1 MGRNLLIGTS
11 SPYPW
16 DGSDYPNAVNLS
28 TAGKVI
34 HTDGSNHFDA
44 YIWLHHRTCFV
55 DPIYA
60 LHKIGEYLTLSVDVK
75 IAGSSGGTT
84 LFQFDLRH
92 QSWGTERYLTRV
104 YFTGDTDWKRVYL
117 PLKASQAQNEESV
130 MSLFCVD
137 CTNCPIDTTVEW
149 KNMKLEVGPEGSDW
163 TPAPEEITY
172 YNPNPVDFEQ
182 GSIMVGSEYAGK
194 TYSECKTP
202 ATIRIRTKELLP
214 VTGQFFYFE
223 VPSGLQMWVAP
234 YKATGYAGEY
244 QSATKVSGVYTLPTG
259 TVGVAVCM
267 SKTDANAVISPI
279 DVTSVS
285 GGGAE
290 MATLARKSISLDR
303 DLSPTIDAW
312 TSDAVQNGVTKINGG
327 YIQTQTIKSEHLIVE
342 DIFATGSAAMN
353 IISAREL
360 NADLI
365 TSGTINANFLSL
377 YGMKVL
383 NKTTNQETLNITDG
397 GEITLRGSVESYNY
411 NNGKTGWAIKHD
423 GDAEFNDVVVRGSVI
438 TNDGGIVSSG
448 GSGRNL
454 FANSSFQ
461 ETTTQTLWNTTKNGN
476 LIATQ
481 WNGYSGGVANAS
493 SCYHAHLY
501 NFQGENVYRYKK
513 ETEIWLGICYSGSLL
528 KSIEVG
534 GTYTFS
540 CQLYRVSGGNGC
552 SAGLY
557 YCKTG
562 ETSYAFHA
570 GMSPNFSSSM
580 VTGQWVTVSYTFTVA
595 GEIDLSKGL
604 SFYIYGAIAGDTAG
618 EFYMRRPKLEK
629 GSIATPWSPA
639 PEDRLKQVRFWAG
652 SSYDERESAPWIV
665 YNDGSMVATK
675 GTFSGVF
682 SGDIKIG
689 NISITDPS
697 SSTGNDAILTITNGS
712 TGVEAVQLTDRG
724 TSVFRQS
731 VVFRSAS
738 AGSTDTTISLEPNGT
753 GIFKSSV
760 QVGSGANVAGLENDK
775 LVIRGHTLTHNSS
788 GLQSNSDFFVGE
800 AAHKKNLKTYGDM
813 YATGVVRTDDMVLFA
828 DKAQMKIVANGLNID
843 VFNS

>member
-16 DGSDYPNAVNLS
+16 DDSDYPNAVNLS

-104 YFTGDTDWKRVYL
+104 YFTGDTDWKRIYL

-259 TVGVAVCM
+259 IVGVAVCM

-285 GGGAE
+285 GG
-290 MATLARKSISLDR
+290 
-303 DLSPTIDAW
+303 
-312 TSDAVQNGVTKINGG
+312 
-327 YIQTQTIKSEHLIVE
+327 
-342 DIFATGSAAMN
+342 
-353 IISAREL
+353 
-360 NADLI
+360 
-365 TSGTINANFLSL
+365 
-377 YGMKVL
+377 VL
-383 NKTTNQETLNITDG
+383 KWQ
-397 GEITLRGSVESYNY
+397 
-411 NNGKTGWAIKHD
+411 
-423 GDAEFNDVVVRGSVI
+423 
-438 TNDGGIVSSG
+438 
-448 GSGRNL
+448 
-454 FANSSFQ
+454 
-461 ETTTQTLWNTTKNGN
+461 
-476 LIATQ
+476 
-481 WNGYSGGVANAS
+481 
-493 SCYHAHLY
+493 
-501 NFQGENVYRYKK
+501 
-513 ETEIWLGICYSGSLL
+513 
-528 KSIEVG
+528 
-534 GTYTFS
+534 
-540 CQLYRVSGGNGC
+540 
-552 SAGLY
+552 
-557 YCKTG
+557 
-562 ETSYAFHA
+562 
-570 GMSPNFSSSM
+570 P
-580 VTGQWVTVSYTFTVA
+580 
-595 GEIDLSKGL
+595 
-604 SFYIYGAIAGDTAG
+604 
-618 EFYMRRPKLEK
+618 
-629 GSIATPWSPA
+629 
-639 PEDRLKQVRFWAG
+639 
-652 SSYDERESAPWIV
+652 
-665 YNDGSMVATK
+665 
-675 GTFSGVF
+675 
-682 SGDIKIG
+682 
-689 NISITDPS
+689 
-697 SSTGNDAILTITNGS
+697 
-712 TGVEAVQLTDRG
+712 
-724 TSVFRQS
+724 
-731 VVFRSAS
+731 
-738 AGSTDTTISLEPNGT
+738 
-753 GIFKSSV
+753 
-760 QVGSGANVAGLENDK
+760 
-775 LVIRGHTLTHNSS
+775 
-788 GLQSNSDFFVGE
+788 
-800 AAHKKNLKTYGDM
+800 
-813 YATGVVRTDDMVLFA
+813 
-828 DKAQMKIVANGLNID
+828 
-843 VFNS
+843 

>member
-383 NKTTNQETLNITDG
+383 NKTTNQETLNITDN
-397 GEITLRGSVESYNY
+397 GEITLRGSVESYNF
-411 NNGKTGWAIKHD
+411 NTGKTGWAIKHD

-438 TNDGGIVSSG
+438 TNDGGIVSGG

-454 FANSSFQ
+454 LLNSYSDK
-461 ETTTQTLWNTTKNGN
+461 KNSN
-476 LIATQ
+476 
-481 WNGYSGGVANAS
+481 
-493 SCYHAHLY
+493 
-501 NFQGENVYRYKK
+501 
-513 ETEIWLGICYSGSLL
+513 
-528 KSIEVG
+528 
-534 GTYTFS
+534 
-540 CQLYRVSGGNGC
+540 
-552 SAGLY
+552 
-557 YCKTG
+557 
-562 ETSYAFHA
+562 TSYPCAIYNLA
-570 GMSPNFSSSM
+570 KK
-580 VTGQWVTVSYTFTVA
+580 VTADEKYTFTIRAEFTNSLTMALYFGGGSYGSQWVSIP
-595 GEIDLSKGL
+595 GDGTHTI
-604 SFYIYGAIAGDTAG
+604 SFTFTADANKAAQSSVHVYVRDQANSASFTNG
-618 EFYMRRPKLEK
+618 SCKIIWAKLEE
-629 GSIATPWSPA
+629 GTVATAWSPA
-639 PEDRLKQVRFWAG
+639 PEDNLKQVRFWAG
-652 SSYDERESAPWIV
+652 ASYDEREAAPWIV

>member
-1 MGRNLLIGTS
+1 MATLARQSIEIDNPSIGGRNLWPCSKEFLNKIL
-11 SPYPW
+11 
-16 DGSDYPNAVNLS
+16 SD
-28 TAGKVI
+28 
-34 HTDGSNHFDA
+34 
-44 YIWLHHRTCFV
+44 R
-55 DPIYA
+55 
-60 LHKIGEYLTLSVDVK
+60 
-75 IAGSSGGTT
+75 
-84 LFQFDLRH
+84 
-92 QSWGTERYLTRV
+92 
-104 YFTGDTDWKRVYL
+104 RVYL
-117 PLKASQAQNEESV
+117 SPSYATGGGYKGFTSRKVTASSSSYSYSELVELS
-130 MSLFCVD
+130 MSSGTFEYGDLFTLSFYAKGSGTFD
-137 CTNCPIDTTVEW
+137 CYFWGDSGYVKTAVVSCSPTSACGLNHYGDGCYKHTVPSTWTKFVVTWKLDTTGDLTKRKIVLFRALTGTI
-149 KNMKLEVGPEGSDW
+149 LEVCGIKFEKGTVATDW
-163 TPAPEEITY
+163 TPAPE
-172 YNPNPVDFEQ
+172 D
-182 GSIMVGSEYAGK
+182 
-194 TYSECKTP
+194 
-202 ATIRIRTKELLP
+202 
-214 VTGQFFYFE
+214 
-223 VPSGLQMWVAP
+223 
-234 YKATGYAGEY
+234 KAD
-244 QSATKVSGVYTLPTG
+244 Q
-259 TVGVAVCM
+259 
-267 SKTDANAVISPI
+267 VII
-279 DVTSVS
+279 D
-285 GGGAE
+285 
-290 MATLARKSISLDR
+290 D
-303 DLSPTIDAW
+303 W
-312 TSDAVQNGVTKINGG
+312 TSDAIKDGVTKINGG

-383 NKTTNQETLNITDG
+383 NKTTDQETLNITDN

-411 NNGKTGWAIKHD
+411 NSGKTGWAIKHD

-454 FANSSFQ
+454 FANSNFQ

-476 LIATQ
+476 LLATQ
-481 WNGYSGGVANAS
+481 WNGYNRGVANAS

-513 ETEIWLGICYSGSLL
+513 ETEAWLGICYSGSLL
-528 KSIEVG
+528 KSIEPG

-540 CQLYRVSGGNGC
+540 CQLYRVSGANTSTG
-552 SAGLY
+552 GLY
-557 YCKTG
+557 YYQKG
-562 ETSYAFHA
+562 ETSASFHS
-570 GMSPNFSSSM
+570 GQYNFTNKM
-580 VTGQWVTVSYTFTVA
+580 EQGNWVDCSYTFTIPSD
-595 GEIDLSKGL
+595 IDLSKYV
-604 SFYIYGAIAGDTAG
+604 SWYCYGATNSDPAG
-618 EFYMRRPKLEK
+618 EFYLRRPKLEK

-639 PEDRLKQVRFWAG
+639 PEDNLKQVRFWAG
-652 SSYDERESAPWIV
+652 ASYDEREAAPWIV

-697 SSTGNDAILTITNGS
+697 SSTGNDAILTIINGS